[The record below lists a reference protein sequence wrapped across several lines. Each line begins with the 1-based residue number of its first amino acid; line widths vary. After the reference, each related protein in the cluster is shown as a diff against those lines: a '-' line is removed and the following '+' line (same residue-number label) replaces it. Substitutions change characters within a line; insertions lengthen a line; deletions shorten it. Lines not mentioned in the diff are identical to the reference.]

1 MAIVKGPFNLY
12 WGDSSKE
19 EDAIVLTDVESV
31 DLSFDQESNDYTTV
45 DGRTITLKGAISA
58 SATITLLSSDAVT
71 LAPLLPQFVKNGGA
85 TMASGDGVT
94 EIVAEGETAIDVL
107 AGDCTSESEKRDLD
121 IVSCGNPGEVLR
133 IKNCSTSLSGMDL
146 ENNQV
151 RTVELTFTGE
161 PTQGMAAI
169 QMFKQGALL
178 DGNASQSM

>member
-1 MAIVKGPFNLY
+1 MAIVKGPFKLT
-12 WGDSSKE
+12 WGDSSDDKS
-19 EDAIVLTDVESV
+19 AIQLIDVESI

-58 SATITLLSSDAVT
+58 SATITLLSSDADT
-71 LAPLLPQFVKNGGA
+71 LAPLLPQFAKKAGE
-85 TMASGDGVT
+85 TMSSGEGVT
-94 EIVAEGETAIDVL
+94 EIVAEGKMAIDVL

-121 IVSCGNPGEVLR
+121 IESCGNPGHVLR

-161 PTQGMAAI
+161 PEQNMAAI
-169 QMFKQGALL
+169 QLFEQGALL